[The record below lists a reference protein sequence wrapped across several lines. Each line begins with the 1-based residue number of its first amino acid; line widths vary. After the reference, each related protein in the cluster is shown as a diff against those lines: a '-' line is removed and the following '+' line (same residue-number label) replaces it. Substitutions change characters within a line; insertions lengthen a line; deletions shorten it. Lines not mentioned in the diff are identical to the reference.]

1 MNLMDILFSIVA
13 FLQIPHTMGGSTYGY
28 WWCAGPEN
36 DAEHTIIQ
44 ATTTLQVPDVPQA
57 QTGVLDGTITYFPG
71 LLTHQGIVMTSV
83 IAYANPQAYCNAS
96 DGQWCVIPSTY
107 YDDKNGQVNS
117 YPNAPAL
124 PGDMVTIEYNYDPG
138 SLTYNQSFYING
150 VLKSASTSE
159 TGPGSQW
166 CPSTDCNAG
175 YNGEIPQTYWMGSR
189 IVFDQPLDTLPM
201 SWPGSGG
208 NPAKSLPETQD
219 NGASWLLEELIL
231 GASSCTAM

>member
-124 PGDMVTIEYNYDPG
+124 PGDMITIEYNYDPG

-150 VLKSASTSE
+150 VLKSAST
-159 TGPGSQW
+159 
-166 CPSTDCNAG
+166 N
-175 YNGEIPQTYWMGSR
+175 WMGSR
-189 IVFDQPLDTLPM
+189 IVFGQPLDTLPM
-201 SWPGSGG
+201 SWSGSGN
-208 NPAKSLPETQD
+208 NPANPPPETQD
-219 NGASWLLEELIL
+219 NGISWLFEKLIL
-231 GASSCTAM
+231 EASPCTAT